1 MDKVNLLRLAIVQIG
16 IIIVIIILVLFV
28 LHSLNAL
35 PFSNPFS
42 STSQNPSGIKP
53 KTPINSNISAD
64 IHAVS
69 DSPGYTLSMQNKEE
83 VIALLK
89 QWGIY
94 GSAFT
99 GGYGIKGSTGSNDG
113 VKDIEVHFTTVEQP
127 INQYVNPD
135 GSVYLSSITNASAGK
150 LTVYAY
156 IGPSI
161 LKDTSKNSKLGG
173 YFDVIALSTLY
184 RLANPAKSLDEN
196 SRIEEQLNKFLKEK
210 AESETIFFKLEK
222 NN

>member
-1 MDKVNLLRLAIVQIG
+1 MKRFFKIG
-16 IIIVIIILVLFV
+16 IIEIGILVTLISGILFV
-28 LHSLNAL
+28 LQSLNAL

-64 IHAVS
+64 IRAVS
-69 DSPGYTLSMQNKEE
+69 DNPEYTLSVQSKEE

-99 GGYGIKGSTGSNDG
+99 GGYGIRGSTGPNDG

-150 LTVYAY
+150 LTVYAF
-156 IGPSI
+156 IGSTI
-161 LKDTSKNSKLGG
+161 LDDPGKNMNLGS
-173 YFDVIALSTLY
+173 YFDAIFLATMY
-184 RLANPAKSLDEN
+184 RLANPAKTLDEN